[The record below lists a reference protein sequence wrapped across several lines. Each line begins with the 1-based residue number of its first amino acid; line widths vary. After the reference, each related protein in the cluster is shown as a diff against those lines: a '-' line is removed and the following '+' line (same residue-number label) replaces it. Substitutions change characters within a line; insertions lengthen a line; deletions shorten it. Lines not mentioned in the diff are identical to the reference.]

1 MDTAGNLYVAD
12 FDNNRIRKL
21 TPANSGIAAP
31 ITQLPA
37 SLLNAA
43 SLRDGPVAPGEIIS
57 ILADDIGPAN
67 GVFGAFEVD
76 GALDT
81 LLADAQVLFDNLP
94 ASLLYVQQSQI
105 KVQVPYELAGFA
117 STHVQVFHNGEL
129 KLDTILIV
137 AAAAPGIFTISG
149 GTGPAL
155 IFGQDGLPN
164 SQTNPADPGSLI
176 TIFATGE
183 GQTTPAG
190 MDGVRAS
197 SPYPQPVGQLDVRVG
212 GRPADIVFASAA
224 SSAPGILQ
232 INARVPSIVA
242 SGAVGLSLA
251 VDGAVSQ
258 EGVTVFIK

>member
-1 MDTAGNLYVAD
+1 
-12 FDNNRIRKL
+12 
-21 TPANSGIAAP
+21 
-31 ITQLPA
+31 
-37 SLLNAA
+37 
-43 SLRDGPVAPGEIIS
+43 
-57 ILADDIGPAN
+57 
-67 GVFGAFEVD
+67 
-76 GALDT
+76 
-81 LLADAQVLFDNLP
+81 LP

-105 KVQVPYELAGFA
+105 KVQVPYEVTGLA
-117 STHVQVFHNGEL
+117 STHLQVFHSGNL
-129 KLDTILIV
+129 KLDVNLIV
-137 AAAAPGIFTISG
+137 VDAAPGIFTISG

-164 SQTNPADPGSLI
+164 SQTNPADPGSII

-224 SSAPGILQ
+224 SSAPGVLQ
-232 INARVPSIVA
+232 INARIPSIVA